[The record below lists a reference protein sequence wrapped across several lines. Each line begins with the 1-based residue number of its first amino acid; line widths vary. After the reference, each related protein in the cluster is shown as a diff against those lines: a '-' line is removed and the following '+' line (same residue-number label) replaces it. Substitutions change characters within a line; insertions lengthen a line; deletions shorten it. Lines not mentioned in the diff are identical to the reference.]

1 MTRGMSLHGLSPV
14 TTDDTSYFDAHASQ
28 LSINTVTADFLQISI
43 PLKAIAVT
51 VNVCDLM
58 CYVLHCAENI

>member
-43 PLKAIAVT
+43 PLKPIAIT
-51 VNVCDLM
+51 VNVC
-58 CYVLHCAENI
+58 